1 MSLRTELRGFRAI
14 IAMLVCVCVAVT
26 PAAAAAAKKP
36 QHTKK
41 PTAVRKEAQSKKP
54 AAGRVKYVGT
64 GTGPAVPDNGL
75 GNRRGLPVSTQIAAM
90 TTAIN
95 AAPAYFAGRETGCP
109 GVTPMVASV
118 SGDVMAGNFRGADGY
133 CYVWLNLGQSDTLT
147 GSEICKVALH
157 EIGHLTGLTHS
168 ADPRDLMYSPFAS
181 DPIPAPC
188 QAPAAAA
195 RRL

>member
-1 MSLRTELRGFRAI
+1 MSLRTELRGSRAI
-14 IAMLVCVCVAVT
+14 ITMLVCVCVAAT

-41 PTAVRKEAQSKKP
+41 PAAARKEAQSKKP
-54 AAGRVKYVGT
+54 AAPVKYVGI
-64 GTGPAVPDNGL
+64 GTGAVLPDNGL
-75 GNRRGLPVSTQIAAM
+75 GNRRGLPVSAQIAAM

-95 AAPAYFAGRETGCP
+95 AAPAFFAGRETACP
-109 GVTPMVASV
+109 GVTPMLASV

-157 EIGHLTGLTHS
+157 EIGHLAGLTHS

-188 QAPAAAA
+188 QAPVAA
-195 RRL
+195 RRP